1 MGRQG
6 KVEVVCTGRV
16 AIRQLKEYQERRC
29 PGEQSSSSFPA
40 NVLEFKCFNFYFLNE
55 HNKEFLQIFNENLV
69 ALKIFKIYHGHNV
82 GFRTQFEYIGTFLTF

>member
-29 PGEQSSSSFPA
+29 PGKQSSSSFPA
-40 NVLEFKCFNFYFLNE
+40 NVLEFKSVSTF
-55 HNKEFLQIFNENLV
+55 IF
-69 ALKIFKIYHGHNV
+69 
-82 GFRTQFEYIGTFLTF
+82 